1 MAALLIP
8 TPAHEPR
15 PLRRPHLTLVPSPVV
30 HRATPLRPLPAS
42 VYRRRRI
49 GVVLA
54 LATLLVLVDHATNAV
69 VRALTDPPVAAVVA
83 APPAAAATPPVVA
96 AVPVT
101 RQELV
106 VQPGDTLWT
115 LARSLQPTGE
125 IRPLVDE
132 LARRAGGSSLR
143 AGQRLD
149 VTGLTGAGG

>member
-1 MAALLIP
+1 M
-8 TPAHEPR
+8 
-15 PLRRPHLTLVPSPVV
+15 
-30 HRATPLRPLPAS
+30 
-42 VYRRRRI
+42 
-49 GVVLA
+49 LA
-54 LATLLVLVDHATNAV
+54 LATLLVLVDHATNALV
-69 VRALTDPPVAAVVA
+69 HAVGERPALAAATAPVAPAV
-83 APPAAAATPPVVA
+83 APPAPVAQPVA
-96 AVPVT
+96 

-115 LARSLQPTGE
+115 LARSLRPTGE